1 MISLRNR
8 LFINIRFVV
17 VASLVVFMLVMQFVF
32 RLDFS
37 AEQLTTISFI
47 ALLLLAVNFV
57 YLFVYKSGYVRNDT
71 GGFNQLHFAF
81 NQITVDLIAI
91 TVINYYTGGVESP
104 FYMFFVFHMIIGS
117 MILPGFVIYSMAGS
131 VVFLFITLSLLEY
144 MGIIPHYTFGNLSHF
159 GIYKDLRYIVII
171 SSAFSVLIFFSVILS
186 NNIARAH
193 FIRSQRLKEALDK
206 IEEAEKTKMK
216 YTMGI
221 VHEIKSPVVGVQS
234 NLDLVLEGYA
244 GTIDEKARSRIVKA
258 RIRTDEAIN
267 IINDVLSISKVKLL
281 EHIRKEEADLFSLVS
296 SVVKK
301 KNAEAILKKIHVQIT
316 DFRKTKLMRGDRIM
330 LELALSNL
338 IGNAIKYNTP
348 GGNVEIILKNADED
362 MMIVIADDGIGIPDG
377 DKDKLFSEFYRSS
390 DVRKKG
396 VEGTGLGLI
405 VVREIIEQHK
415 GTIVF
420 NSPSR
425 ISSEGRKGTEFI
437 IYFPPVKQEEENI
450 SSEKI

>member
-1 MISLRNR
+1 
-8 LFINIRFVV
+8 
-17 VASLVVFMLVMQFVF
+17 
-32 RLDFS
+32 
-37 AEQLTTISFI
+37 
-47 ALLLLAVNFV
+47 
-57 YLFVYKSGYVRNDT
+57 
-71 GGFNQLHFAF
+71 
-81 NQITVDLIAI
+81 
-91 TVINYYTGGVESP
+91 
-104 FYMFFVFHMIIGS
+104 MIIGS

-131 VVFLFITLSLLEY
+131 VVFMFISLSLLEY
-144 MGIIPHYTFGNLSHF
+144 TGIIPHYTFGNLNHL

-171 SSAFSVLIFFSVILS
+171 SAAFSVLIFFSVILS

-206 IEEAEKTKMK
+206 IEEAEKTK
-216 YTMGI
+216 
-221 VHEIKSPVVGVQS
+221 IKSPVVAVQS

-244 GTIDEKARSRIVKA
+244 GNLDEKARSRIVKA

-281 EHIRKEEADLFSLVS
+281 EHIRKDEIDLFSLVS

-301 KNAEAILKKIHVQIT
+301 KNAEAILKKIHVQIA
-316 DFRKTKLMRGDRIM
+316 DFRKAKLISGDRLM
-330 LELALSNL
+330 LELAMSNL

-362 MMIVIADDGIGIPDG
+362 MMIVIADDGIGIPEG

-396 VEGTGLGLI
+396 LEGTGLGLI
-405 VVREIIEQHK
+405 VVKEIIEQHK

-437 IYFPPVKQEEENI
+437 IYFPPSKQEDENL
-450 SSEKI
+450 SSEKT